1 MRFLS
6 KYSNYIKLLSEQP
19 ESAIPQSN
27 DAAAPAPADVSQVGQ
42 EQPQD
47 QQQVN
52 IPPEGYVNLVRMIAK
67 ALVMNIPATEI
78 DTLLSGQEITKE
90 NAFEIQNALKK
101 VMNDN
106 NVKEDNPERLDN
118 PNFNRFVD
126 SINENN
132 FMQKYNK
139 LLSIMKKRSPYIK

>member
-1 MRFLS
+1 MSFIS

-19 ESAIPQSN
+19 ESAIPQPN
-27 DAAAPAPADVSQVGQ
+27 DAATPAPVSNQQVGD
-42 EQPQD
+42 EQPQE

-52 IPPEGYVNLVRMIAK
+52 VPPEGYVNLVRMIAK
-67 ALVMNIPATEI
+67 ALVMNIRASEI
-78 DTLLSGQEITKE
+78 DTLLSGQEITTE

-106 NVKEDNPERLDN
+106 DVKEDNPERLEN
-118 PNFNRFVD
+118 PNFKKFEN

-132 FMQKYNK
+132 FMQKYND
-139 LLSIMKKRSPYIK
+139 LLDIMKKRSPYIK